1 MERTITVHGT
11 GTATA
16 SPDAVIIS
24 GGFSGLFA
32 SYDEAVGASSGILS
46 SIRREVVAAGFDAA
60 DLKTVRVSVNPE
72 YTYDKDG
79 KSSFSGYRFNHD
91 ISITEDSDG
100 ETVGRVLGALVRC
113 DGAPEFRLEY
123 TVRDRSGPMA
133 EARADAVAD
142 ARCKAEQL
150 ADAAGVRLGEIVT
163 IEYGSGCDAGRPVLR
178 SVACMNM
185 DAVPDDMRFTD
196 SVTIVWSIS

>member
-11 GTATA
+11 GSATA
-16 SPDAVIIS
+16 FPDAVIVS
-24 GGFSGLFA
+24 GGFSGLFS
-32 SYDEAVGASSGILS
+32 SYDEAVNASSGILT
-46 SIRREVVAAGFDAA
+46 SIRRELAAAGFDAS
-60 DLKTVRVSVNPE
+60 DLKTTRMSVNPE
-72 YTYDKDG
+72 YARDKDG
-79 KSSFSGYRFNHD
+79 TSSFAGYRFNHD

-133 EARADAVAD
+133 EARAGAVAD
-142 ARCKAEQL
+142 ARRKAQQL
-150 ADAAGVRLGEIVT
+150 ADAAGVGLGEIIT
-163 IEYGSGCDAGRPVLR
+163 IEYGSDLDGGRPLMR

-185 DAVPDDMRFTD
+185 DAVPDDMTFTD
-196 SVTIVWSIS
+196 GVTVVWSII